1 MNTESFRF
9 VGANAV
15 MLQGVIWTPICKPC
29 MVVQI
34 VHGMT
39 EHIGRYEKL
48 ASILTGSG
56 IAVVGFDLRGHGQNK
71 GDHACASFG
80 KKGWRASLHDI
91 FLFHLEMNRL
101 FPNIPYYMM
110 GFSLGSFLV
119 RDYLS
124 RYNDKVAGAIIMGT
138 GYQDGIVLSI
148 LKAAVR
154 MEIRTYGFNYFTPLV
169 RKLSFDTYNQKFA
182 PNKTP
187 YDWLCS
193 DEAELHAYMSDPL
206 CCRNI
211 SAGLFWQMLDA
222 MKRTGNVRTYK
233 HWHKETP
240 VLLLSGA
247 KDPVGDFGKGVQRVM
262 RSMAKGGI
270 KNVRMHLIPNA
281 RHDLLHEKRS
291 GAAYEAIEVLTD
303 WLFEHFR
310 IR

>member
-1 MNTESFRF
+1 MNTKSFRF
-9 VGANAV
+9 VGANGV
-15 MLQGVIWTPICKPC
+15 MLPGVIWTPICKPC

-48 ASILTGSG
+48 AAILTSNG

-71 GDHACASFG
+71 GDLVCSSFG

-101 FPNIPYYMM
+101 FPNIPYFMM

-138 GYQDGIVLSI
+138 GHQGSMVLSI
-148 LKAAVR
+148 LMAVVR
-154 MEIRTYGFNYFTPLV
+154 MEIREYGFNYFTPLV

-182 PNKTP
+182 PNRTP

-206 CCRNI
+206 CRRNI

-222 MKRTGNVRTYK
+222 MKRTGNIRTYK
-233 HWHKETP
+233 HWHRETP
-240 VLLLSGA
+240 VLLLSGTN
-247 KDPVGDFGKGVQRVM
+247 DPVGDFGKGVQRVM
-262 RSMAKGGI
+262 RNMAKGGM
-270 KNVRMHLIPNA
+270 KNVRMNLIPNA
-281 RHDLLHEKRS
+281 RHDLLHEKQS
-291 GAAYEAIEVLTD
+291 EAAYEAIEVLTD
-303 WLFEHFR
+303 WLFEHLRFR
-310 IR
+310 

>member
-48 ASILTGSG
+48 ASILTGNG
-56 IAVVGFDLRGHGQNK
+56 IAVVGFDLRGQGQNK
-71 GDHACASFG
+71 GDHVSASFG

-101 FPNIPYYMM
+101 FPNIPYFMM

-138 GYQDGIVLSI
+138 GYQRSMVLSI
-148 LKAAVR
+148 LKAVVR
-154 MEIRTYGFNYFTPLV
+154 METRKYGFNHSTPLV
-169 RKLSFDTYNQKFA
+169 RKLSFETYNQRFA

-193 DEAELHAYMSDPL
+193 DEAELHAYLNDPL

-211 SAGLFWQMLDA
+211 SAGLFWQLLDA

-233 HWHKETP
+233 HWHRETP
-240 VLLLSGA
+240 VLLLSGT

-262 RSMAKGGI
+262 RSMAKGGV

-281 RHDLLHEKRS
+281 RHDLLHERRS

-303 WLFEHFR
+303 WLFEK
-310 IR
+310 I

>member
-101 FPNIPYYMM
+101 FPNIPYFMM

-138 GYQDGIVLSI
+138 GYQRSMVLSI
-148 LKAAVR
+148 LKAVVR
-154 MEIRTYGFNYFTPLV
+154 METRKYGFNHSTPLV
-169 RKLSFDTYNQKFA
+169 RKLSFETYNQRFA

-193 DEAELHAYMSDPL
+193 DEAELQAYLNDPL

-211 SAGLFWQMLDA
+211 SAGLFWQLLDA

-233 HWHKETP
+233 HWHRETP
-240 VLLLSGA
+240 VLLLSGT

-262 RSMAKGGI
+262 RSMAKGGV

-281 RHDLLHEKRS
+281 RHDLLHERRS

-303 WLFEHFR
+303 WLFEK
-310 IR
+310 I

>member
-15 MLQGVIWTPICKPC
+15 MLQGIIWTPICKPC

-101 FPNIPYYMM
+101 FSNIPYFMM

-138 GYQDGIVLSI
+138 GYQRSMVLSI
-148 LKAAVR
+148 LKAVVR
-154 MEIRTYGFNYFTPLV
+154 METRKYGFNHSTPLV
-169 RKLSFDTYNQKFA
+169 CKLSFETYNQRFA

-233 HWHKETP
+233 HWYRDTP
-240 VLLLSGA
+240 VLLLSGEN
-247 KDPVGDFGKGVQRVM
+247 DPVGDLGKGVQRVM

-310 IR
+310 FR

>member
-48 ASILTGSG
+48 ASILTGNG

-71 GDHACASFG
+71 GDHVSASFG

-101 FPNIPYYMM
+101 FPNIPYFMM

-138 GYQDGIVLSI
+138 GYQRSMVLSI
-148 LKAAVR
+148 LKAVVR
-154 MEIRTYGFNYFTPLV
+154 METRKYGFNHSTPLV
-169 RKLSFDTYNQKFA
+169 RKLSFETYNQRFA

-193 DEAELHAYMSDPL
+193 DEAELHAYLNDPL

-211 SAGLFWQMLDA
+211 SAGLFWQLLDA

-233 HWHKETP
+233 HWHRETP
-240 VLLLSGA
+240 VLLLSGT

-281 RHDLLHEKRS
+281 RHDLLHERRS

-303 WLFEHFR
+303 WLFEK
-310 IR
+310 I

>member
-29 MVVQI
+29 MIVQI

-101 FPNIPYYMM
+101 FPNIPYFMM

-138 GYQDGIVLSI
+138 GYQRSMVLSI
-148 LKAAVR
+148 LKAVVR
-154 MEIRTYGFNYFTPLV
+154 METRKYGFNHSTPLV
-169 RKLSFDTYNQKFA
+169 RKLSFETYNQRFA

-193 DEAELHAYMSDPL
+193 DEAELHAYLNDPL

-211 SAGLFWQMLDA
+211 SAGLFWQLLDA

-233 HWHKETP
+233 HWRRETP

-262 RSMAKGGI
+262 RSMAKGGM
-270 KNVRMHLIPNA
+270 KNVRMNLIPNA

-303 WLFEHFR
+303 WLFEK
-310 IR
+310 I

>member
-15 MLQGVIWTPICKPC
+15 MLQGIIWTPICKPC

-71 GDHACASFG
+71 GDHVCASFG

-101 FPNIPYYMM
+101 FPNIPYFMM

-138 GYQDGIVLSI
+138 GYQGGIVLSI

-154 MEIRTYGFNYFTPLV
+154 MEIREYGFNYFTPLV
-169 RKLSFDTYNQKFA
+169 RKLSFDTYNKKFA

-222 MKRTGNVRTYK
+222 MKRTGSVRTYK
-233 HWHKETP
+233 HWHR
-240 VLLLSGA
+240 
-247 KDPVGDFGKGVQRVM
+247 DR
-262 RSMAKGGI
+262 GI
-270 KNVRMHLIPNA
+270 A
-281 RHDLLHEKRS
+281 
-291 GAAYEAIEVLTD
+291 
-303 WLFEHFR
+303 
-310 IR
+310 

>member
-1 MNTESFRF
+1 MNTKSFRF
-9 VGANAV
+9 VGANGV
-15 MLQGVIWTPICKPC
+15 MLPGVIWTPICKPC

-48 ASILTGSG
+48 ASILTGNG

-71 GDHACASFG
+71 GDHVCASFG

-91 FLFHLEMNRL
+91 FLFHLEINRL
-101 FPNIPYYMM
+101 FPNIPYFMM

-138 GYQDGIVLSI
+138 GYQGGIVLSI
-148 LKAAVR
+148 LKAAVH
-154 MEIRTYGFNYFTPLV
+154 MEIREYGFNYFTPLV
-169 RKLSFDTYNQKFA
+169 RKLSFDTYNKKFA

-222 MKRTGNVRTYK
+222 MKRTGNMRTYK
-233 HWHKETP
+233 HWHRETP

-247 KDPVGDFGKGVQRVM
+247 NDPVGDFGKGVRRLM
-262 RSMAKGGI
+262 HNMAKGGV
-270 KNVRMHLIPNA
+270 KNVQMHLIPNA

-291 GAAYEAIEVLTD
+291 GAADETVEILTD
-303 WLFEHFR
+303 WLFEN
-310 IR
+310 I

>member
-48 ASILTGSG
+48 ASILTGNG

-71 GDHACASFG
+71 GDHVSASFG

-101 FPNIPYYMM
+101 FPNIPYFMM

-138 GYQDGIVLSI
+138 GYQRSMVLSI
-148 LKAAVR
+148 LKAVVR
-154 MEIRTYGFNYFTPLV
+154 METRKYGFNHSTPLV
-169 RKLSFDTYNQKFA
+169 RKLSFETYNQRFA

-193 DEAELHAYMSDPL
+193 DEAELHAYLNDPL

-211 SAGLFWQMLDA
+211 SAGLFWQLLDA

-233 HWHKETP
+233 HWHRETP
-240 VLLLSGA
+240 VLLLSGT

-262 RSMAKGGI
+262 RSMAKGGV

-281 RHDLLHEKRS
+281 RHDLLHERRS

-303 WLFEHFR
+303 WLFEK
-310 IR
+310 I

>member
-1 MNTESFRF
+1 MNTKSFRF

-80 KKGWRASLHDI
+80 KKGWRANLHDI

-101 FPNIPYYMM
+101 FPNIPYFMM

-138 GYQDGIVLSI
+138 GYQRSMVLSI
-148 LKAAVR
+148 LKAVVR
-154 MEIRTYGFNYFTPLV
+154 TETRKYGFNHSTPLV
-169 RKLSFDTYNQKFA
+169 RKLSFETYNQRFA

-187 YDWLCS
+187 CDWICS

-211 SAGLFWQMLDA
+211 SAGLFWQILDA

-233 HWHKETP
+233 HWHRETP
-240 VLLLSGA
+240 VLLLSGEN
-247 KDPVGDFGKGVQRVM
+247 DPVGDLGKGVQRVM
-262 RSMAKGGI
+262 RSMAKGGM

-291 GAAYEAIEVLTD
+291 GAAYEAIEILTN
-303 WLFEHFR
+303 WLFEK
-310 IR
+310 I

>member
-1 MNTESFRF
+1 MNTKSFRF

-71 GDHACASFG
+71 GNHVCASFG

-101 FPNIPYYMM
+101 FPNIPYFMM

-138 GYQDGIVLSI
+138 GYQRSMVLSI
-148 LKAAVR
+148 LKAVVR
-154 MEIRTYGFNYFTPLV
+154 METRKYGFNHSTPLV
-169 RKLSFDTYNQKFA
+169 RKLSFETYNQRFA

-193 DEAELHAYMSDPL
+193 DEAELHAYMGDPL

-211 SAGLFWQMLDA
+211 SAGLFWQLLDA
-222 MKRTGNVRTYK
+222 MKRTGNVCTYK
-233 HWHKETP
+233 HWHRETP
-240 VLLLSGA
+240 VLLLSGT

-291 GAAYEAIEVLTD
+291 GAAYEAIEILTN
-303 WLFEHFR
+303 WLFEK
-310 IR
+310 I

>member
-56 IAVVGFDLRGHGQNK
+56 IAIVGFDLRGHGQNK

-101 FPNIPYYMM
+101 FPNIPYFMM

-138 GYQDGIVLSI
+138 GYQRSMVLSI
-148 LKAAVR
+148 LKAVVR
-154 MEIRTYGFNYFTPLV
+154 METRKYGFNHSTPLV
-169 RKLSFDTYNQKFA
+169 RKLSFETYNQRFA

-193 DEAELHAYMSDPL
+193 DEAELHAYLNDPL

-211 SAGLFWQMLDA
+211 SAGLFWQLLDA

-233 HWHKETP
+233 HWHRETP
-240 VLLLSGA
+240 VLLLSGT

-262 RSMAKGGI
+262 RSMAKGGV

-281 RHDLLHEKRS
+281 RHDLLHERRS

-303 WLFEHFR
+303 WLFEK
-310 IR
+310 I